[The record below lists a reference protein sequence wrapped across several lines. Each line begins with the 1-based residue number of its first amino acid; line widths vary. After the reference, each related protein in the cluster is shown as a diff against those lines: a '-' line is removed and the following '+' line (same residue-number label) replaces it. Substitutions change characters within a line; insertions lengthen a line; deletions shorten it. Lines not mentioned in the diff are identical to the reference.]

1 MGYNNKAAEVRDTA
15 EAVRQKKIEKN
26 RKKCLTNENVSDKIN
41 FAAEVRNAKADKQK
55 KIEKIE
61 KKCLTNEITSDKIDF
76 AAEKA
81 ERILE
86 N

>member
-1 MGYNNKAAEVRDTA
+1 MPERTSK
-15 EAVRQKKIEKN
+15 
-26 RKKCLTNENVSDKIN
+26 
-41 FAAEVRNAKADKQK
+41 K

-61 KKCLTNEITSDKIDF
+61 KKCLTNEITSDKINF

>member
-1 MGYNNKAAEVRDTA
+1 MGYNDKAAEVRNKTK
-15 EAVRQKKIEKN
+15 AVRQKKIEKY
-26 RKKCLTNENVSDKIN
+26 R
-41 FAAEVRNAKADKQK
+41 
-55 KIEKIE
+55 

-81 ERILE
+81 EWILE

>member
-1 MGYNNKAAEVRDTA
+1 MVYNKKAAEVRN
-15 EAVRQKKIEKN
+15 QN
-26 RKKCLTNENVSDKIN
+26 GGG
-41 FAAEVRNAKADKQK
+41 KQK
-55 KIEKIE
+55 KIEEIE

-81 ERILE
+81 ELILE